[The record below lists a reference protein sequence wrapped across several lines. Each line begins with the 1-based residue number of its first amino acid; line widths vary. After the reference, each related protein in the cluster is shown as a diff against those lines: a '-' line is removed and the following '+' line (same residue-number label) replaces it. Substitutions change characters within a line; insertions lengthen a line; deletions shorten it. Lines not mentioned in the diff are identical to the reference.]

1 VRAKAEVLLR
11 TQHDASDGAVLEQA
25 DPPFRRAVG
34 EMGHVDVVAHARH
47 AAKRHGAQRARAGDV
62 IE

>member
-11 TQHDASDGAVLEQA
+11 TQRDASDGAVLEQA
-25 DPPFRRAVG
+25 DPPFRRTVG
-34 EMGHVDVVAHARH
+34 VVAHARH
-47 AAKRHGAQRARAGDV
+47 APKRHGARLARAGDV